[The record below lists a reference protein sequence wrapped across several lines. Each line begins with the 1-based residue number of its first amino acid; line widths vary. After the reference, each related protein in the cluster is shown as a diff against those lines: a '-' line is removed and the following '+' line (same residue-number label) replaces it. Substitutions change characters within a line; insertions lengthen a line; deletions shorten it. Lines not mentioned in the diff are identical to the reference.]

1 MSRADSHRA
10 YDHVPE
16 HHCQLFDM
24 LLKIY
29 EKEVHIVMEEKIK
42 QNSTQTAPAKPCR
55 TKIIIE
61 RHYGE
66 GNLLDLFSDY
76 VAGKIQSHIKETTKL
91 KDEITA

>member
-1 MSRADSHRA
+1 MYHAL
-10 YDHVPE
+10 
-16 HHCQLFDM
+16 QTFG
-24 LLKIY
+24 KIHPNIKSTRKVY
-29 EKEVHIVMEEKIK
+29 IIMEGKIK
-42 QNSTQTAPAKPCR
+42 QNTVQTSPAKPCR

-76 VAGKIQSHIKETTKL
+76 VAGKIQSRIKETTKL

>member
-1 MSRADSHRA
+1 
-10 YDHVPE
+10 
-16 HHCQLFDM
+16 
-24 LLKIY
+24 
-29 EKEVHIVMEEKIK
+29 MEEKIK
-42 QNSTQTAPAKPCR
+42 SNVAQTSPTKPCR

-66 GNLLDLFSDY
+66 GNLIDLFSDY

>member
-1 MSRADSHRA
+1 
-10 YDHVPE
+10 
-16 HHCQLFDM
+16 
-24 LLKIY
+24 
-29 EKEVHIVMEEKIK
+29 MEEKIK
-42 QNSTQTAPAKPCR
+42 QNAVQTSSAKPCR

-76 VAGKIQSHIKETTKL
+76 VAGRIQSHFKESTKL